1 LIRAVETGMTIEQF
15 WAATWREFQIYVV
28 AYERRELQEM
38 RRTRAIAHLL
48 YRSAGGTEANINKYW
63 PLHGDPKEPERVP
76 IDPSQYG
83 KIFDLYR

>member
-15 WAATWREFQIYVV
+15 WSSTWKEFQIYVL

-38 RRTRAIAHLL
+38 RRTRAIAHMI
-48 YRSAGGTEANINKYW
+48 YSANSDKPMSVEKFW

-76 IDPSQYG
+76 IDPKEYG
-83 KIFDLYR
+83 RIFDMYK